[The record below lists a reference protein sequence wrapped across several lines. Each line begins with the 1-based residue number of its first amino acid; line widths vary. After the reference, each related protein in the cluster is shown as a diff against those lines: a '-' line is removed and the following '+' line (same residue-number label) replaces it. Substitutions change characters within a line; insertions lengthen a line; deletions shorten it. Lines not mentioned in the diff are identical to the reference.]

1 MTRNIN
7 VNLSEEEVAF
17 VKWLARRDGVSERT
31 ELESLFSLQLR
42 EEMELHGEEFI
53 AERSA
58 K

>member
-1 MTRNIN
+1 MIRNIS

-17 VKWLARRDGVSERT
+17 VKWLAGRDGVSERT

-53 AERSA
+53 AERSRA
-58 K
+58 